1 MLDLKSKDTD
11 PVAEVRQVQY
21 EKKKELLGTIQPH
34 RGHILF
40 EVNVVEKTIVPA
52 TFEEQGVLN
61 IQTEKHISQGLGVR
75 TFEDGTKKLVMD
87 KLPSRSKT
95 LIRKENCTYIPSLN
109 RKNVLKKL
117 VKKGIITIVK
127 NGD

>member
-34 RGHILF
+34 LGHILF

-95 LIRKENCTYIPSLN
+95 IEKMY
-109 RKNVLKKL
+109 
-117 VKKGIITIVK
+117 
-127 NGD
+127 